1 MSEQNESEHSYPTK
15 NKNKKMQKTHMRGRD
30 TKHQSI
36 FINVTIIVYNDSLK
50 HEDPNESL
58 GRPKH

>member
-1 MSEQNESEHSYPTK
+1 MEE
-15 NKNKKMQKTHMRGRD
+15 KKEGEKERGGS

-36 FINVTIIVYNDSLK
+36 FINVVIIVYNDNLK

-58 GRPKH
+58 GTPKQ